1 MRLFIAEKP
10 SLARAI
16 AEGLG
21 NGQKQNGCIRCG
33 NDVVTWC
40 FGHMLEQFEPDDY
53 DPVLK
58 NWKRDTLPIVP
69 DVWKLKPRKEAA
81 AQLSVIQ
88 DLLRQ
93 AQSVVNAG
101 DPDREGQLLVDEVLD
116 YFNYRGSAERI
127 WLASLDARS
136 VAKALATLTD
146 NKKHAPLRDAA
157 LARSRADWIVGMNA
171 TRAMSILGRE
181 CGRKGV
187 LSLGRVQTP
196 TLALI
201 VMRDREITR
210 FKPVDYFVLQALLKH
225 TAGSFT
231 VTFVPASTQPGL
243 DSEGRLVDATVP
255 GVIAD
260 RVRGTDGTILE
271 ITRETKKKAPPLPH
285 CLSSLQKAASAR
297 FGMTAQDVLNT
308 AQSLYEKKLT
318 TYPRSDCQYLPLEQ
332 FSDAG
337 RILSAL
343 RGISSLEQA
352 ASKANPALKSGVWD
366 TSKVKAHHAIIPTG
380 EIPGQLSESEHD
392 LYLMIST
399 AYCLQFYPPFTY
411 EAQKITVNLA
421 DTRWEARG
429 RLILDPG
436 WTGFSGDEEP
446 GDQSL
451 PSVTRGDTVT
461 CIHVEPLK
469 KKTSPPPKFSEGTL
483 IEAMANVH
491 RFVTDAHAKA
501 TLKENEGIGTEATRA
516 GTIETLKTRG

>member
-308 AQSLYEKKLT
+308 AQSLYEKKT
-318 TYPRSDCQYLPLEQ
+318 DHV
-332 FSDAG
+332 
-337 RILSAL
+337 
-343 RGISSLEQA
+343 
-352 ASKANPALKSGVWD
+352 PA
-366 TSKVKAHHAIIPTG
+366 
-380 EIPGQLSESEHD
+380 
-392 LYLMIST
+392 
-399 AYCLQFYPPFTY
+399 F
-411 EAQKITVNLA
+411 
-421 DTRWEARG
+421 
-429 RLILDPG
+429 
-436 WTGFSGDEEP
+436 
-446 GDQSL
+446 
-451 PSVTRGDTVT
+451 
-461 CIHVEPLK
+461 
-469 KKTSPPPKFSEGTL
+469 
-483 IEAMANVH
+483 
-491 RFVTDAHAKA
+491 
-501 TLKENEGIGTEATRA
+501 
-516 GTIETLKTRG
+516 